1 LLGYPEFVIK
11 APLTRVVVADQ
22 SEADFYDMRGRGALK
37 PAGHLADPKARL
49 HDRDLTSDRPG
60 RVFDRAPPAKGRRGA
75 GARHSADG
83 GRSPRKHRAEV
94 FARKIVAQL
103 RKAQRSGSFDRL
115 VIIAAPAFLGL
126 LRLAMPKTLREA
138 IVREIPKDLVHQG
151 VGAVRSQL
159 ARR

>member
-1 LLGYPEFVIK
+1 LVVKP
-11 APLTRVVVADQ
+11 PLTRVVVADQ
-22 SEADFYDMRGRGALK
+22 SEANFYDMRGRGALN

-60 RVFDRAPPAKGRRGA
+60 RVFDRAPPVKGRRGA

-83 GRSPRKHRAEV
+83 GRSPRRHRAEV

-115 VIIAAPAFLGL
+115 VIIAGPALLGL
-126 LRLAMPKTLREA
+126 LRLAMPKALREA
-138 IVREIPKDLVHQG
+138 VVREIPKDLVHQG

>member
-1 LLGYPEFVIK
+1 MIK
-11 APLTRVVVADQ
+11 APLTRIVVADQ
-22 SEADFYDMRGRGALK
+22 SEANFYDRRGRGALK

-49 HDRDLTSDRPG
+49 HERELTSDRPG
-60 RVFDRAPPAKGRRGA
+60 RVFERVASVKGRKDA
-75 GARHSADG
+75 AVRHSVDG

-94 FARKIVAQL
+94 FARKVVGEL
-103 RKAQRSGSFDRL
+103 RNAQRSGGFDRL

-126 LRLAMPKTLREA
+126 LRVAMPKTLREA

-151 VGAVRSQL
+151 VSAVRSQL

>member
-1 LLGYPEFVIK
+1 
-11 APLTRVVVADQ
+11 
-22 SEADFYDMRGRGALK
+22 MRGRGALK
-37 PAGHLADPKARL
+37 PAGHLDNPKARL
-49 HDRDLTSDRPG
+49 HNRDLATDRPG

-83 GRSPRKHRAEV
+83 ERSPRKHQAEL
-94 FARKIVAQL
+94 FARRIVAQL

-115 VIIAAPAFLGL
+115 VIIAGPAFLGL
-126 LRLAMPKTLREA
+126 LRVAMPKALRET